1 MRKITFS
8 VAINSNIYDLIPKV
22 KQYMQDNG
30 LSSFSNGSVSRGDA
44 VQYCIKKFA
53 ETLGFEVNDNGL
65 DLEFVTADQLE
76 DKQTKDGIE
85 NRLCSLLARDAWD
98 IQEEFVQG
106 DYRKKGVDIFEYCT
120 MKNINWRESLNKDKV
135 IMLQE
140 PKE

>member
-8 VAINSNIYDLIPKV
+8 IAINSNIYDLIPKV

-65 DLEFVTADQLE
+65 DLEFVSADQLE
-76 DKQTKDGIE
+76 DKQTKDIMETKLCGILSSCDFSILE
-85 NRLCSLLARDAWD
+85 KYKIEGFRDRMD
-98 IQEEFVQG
+98 VF
-106 DYRKKGVDIFEYCT
+106 DYCDEIGIDWNKTIINKRIIYIKK
-120 MKNINWRESLNKDKV
+120 KS
-135 IMLQE
+135 
-140 PKE
+140 